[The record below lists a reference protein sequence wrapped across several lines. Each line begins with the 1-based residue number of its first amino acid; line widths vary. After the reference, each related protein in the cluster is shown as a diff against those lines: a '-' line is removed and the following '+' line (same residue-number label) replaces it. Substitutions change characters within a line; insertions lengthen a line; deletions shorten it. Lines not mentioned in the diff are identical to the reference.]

1 MSTSAGSET
10 QSHSHPLRALLLAQ
24 FCSAFNDNAWK
35 LMVALLLIHQIAAT
49 VGQTGPA
56 FEAASQ
62 TQATIAF
69 VVFTLPL
76 MLFSLIAG
84 VFSDR
89 LSKRTVI
96 IAMKIVE
103 VALMGAGTLVL
114 WSNPTGG
121 TALLVVLGAM
131 GIHSAILS
139 PAKYGIL
146 PELLPYEQLSMG
158 NGLLKLWTFVAI
170 IAGTSSGG
178 VLLQYTETAP
188 WQAGLILTIVAV
200 MGAAAAYA
208 IPRVPPARAEGGV
221 AATLAVAW
229 ATMRTDRLLSIAI
242 GINVV
247 FWTIASLFGQDMLIY
262 AKSRLALSDALSGLP
277 MAILA
282 IGIGIGSVL
291 AGRLSASKIETGL
304 IPPGAI
310 GLALGL
316 FVLGL
321 IPPSL
326 TWTLVLMGGLG
337 VASGFIN
344 VPINALIQWRAPA
357 DRRGAVIALGNTFV
371 FGGILAGSLG
381 AGLLSQLGLSATE
394 ILLACAVFSLLG
406 FLIIVWLLPNSLL
419 RFVVALLPRVLY
431 RLTVIG
437 QDHIPRE
444 GGALLVLNHVS
455 FIDGFLL
462 IASLDRPVRF
472 VVDEQYA
479 DHPLFK
485 LLMKRLNVIPTS
497 SAGTPRTILRAL
509 RSAGHALD
517 GGELVCIFPEGQI
530 TRTGTLLPFRRGFE
544 RIVKGRTTPII
555 PVHLDRVWGSIFSFN
570 RGRFL
575 WKVPEQLPYPVTVSF
590 GAPLPSNTTADIVRK
605 KIQELGE
612 AAWHLRKPGRRPL
625 HRQFISAMRRYP
637 FRMAMAD
644 QNRPCVSSLK
654 ALIGSIV
661 LARALRPHWQ
671 GQDRV
676 GVLLP
681 PTVAAALVNVGV
693 ALCGK
698 TIVNLNYTVGKSG
711 LEAAVRLADLR
722 TIVTSRVFVEKAK
735 LDLPDGQSVIWL
747 EDKAET
753 IGTGQKAVATL
764 LALFAPCRLIE
775 RACGQATPLTPDS
788 LATII
793 FSSGSTG
800 EPKGVMLSHFSID
813 SNCQGATQMLHLYQD
828 ERILGILPFFHS
840 FGYMVFWFVMFNNA
854 AMIFHPSP
862 FDVTTIGELI
872 RQYRLTFIVI
882 TPTFLQ
888 LYARRC
894 TPEQFSSVRVILT
907 GAEKLSAQLAQSIED
922 KFGIGPIEG
931 YGVTECSPVIAVNCP
946 DFRAAGYYQ
955 PASRRGTVG
964 RPLPGISIQIVDP
977 DSYTPLPAGASGM
990 LLVKGPNVMEGYLG
1004 RADLTAQVM
1013 RDGWYITGDIASSD
1027 EDGFLTITDR
1037 LSRFSKIGGEMVP
1050 HGTVEEALQQAAG
1063 ADSQVFAVT
1072 GLPDDR
1078 KGERLA
1084 VLHTLDESLIPDIVA
1099 KLSTTGLPNLFIP
1112 SRSQFVRVET
1122 LPVLGTGKLDLR
1134 GVKRI
1139 ALERLQ
1145 ERAES

>member
-1 MSTSAGSET
+1 
-10 QSHSHPLRALLLAQ
+10 
-24 FCSAFNDNAWK
+24 
-35 LMVALLLIHQIAAT
+35 MVALLLIHQIAAT

-544 RIVKGRTTPII
+544 RIVKGRTVPII

-570 RGRFL
+570 HGRFL

-590 GAPLPSNTTADIVRK
+590 GAPLPSRYDGNTLRA
-605 KIQELGE
+605 KIHELGE
-612 AAWHLRKPGRRPL
+612 AAWQLRKPGRRPL

-644 QNRPCVSSLK
+644 QNRPRVSSLQ

-661 LARALRPHWQ
+661 LARTLRPYWQ
-671 GQDRV
+671 GQDYV

-681 PTVAAALVNVGV
+681 PTVATALVNVAA

-698 TIVNLNYTVGKSG
+698 IIVNLNYTVGKSG
-711 LEAAVRLADLR
+711 LEAAVRLAGLR
-722 TIVTSRVFVEKAK
+722 TIVTSHTFIDKAK
-735 LDLPDGQSVIWL
+735 LELPDGQSVIWL
-747 EDKAET
+747 EESRDDRHRPESGRCASGPVRSLPPHRT
-753 IGTGQKAVATL
+753 SLRANHSAHSGQ
-764 LALFAPCRLIE
+764 P
-775 RACGQATPLTPDS
+775 GHD
-788 LATII
+788 
-793 FSSGSTG
+793 
-800 EPKGVMLSHFSID
+800 
-813 SNCQGATQMLHLYQD
+813 HLQQ
-828 ERILGILPFFHS
+828 
-840 FGYMVFWFVMFNNA
+840 
-854 AMIFHPSP
+854 
-862 FDVTTIGELI
+862 
-872 RQYRLTFIVI
+872 RQYRRTQGCHAFALQYRFQLPRRHADASSLSRRTGSRHLAVLSFIRVHGVLVRDVQQCGDDLSPITARCGGDRRTDPTVSPHVHRHYPDVPAALCPPLHTGTVQFRARHSHRRGKAVLTACAIHRRQVRHR
-882 TPTFLQ
+882 TDRRLRRHGMCSCDCRQLPGLPRCRVLPTGIAPR
-888 LYARRC
+888 YRRP
-894 TPEQFSSVRVILT
+894 TAPW
-907 GAEKLSAQLAQSIED
+907 
-922 KFGIGPIEG
+922 
-931 YGVTECSPVIAVNCP
+931 GVTT
-946 DFRAAGYYQ
+946 DRG
-955 PASRRGTVG
+955 SRQLHS
-964 RPLPGISIQIVDP
+964 LP
-977 DSYTPLPAGASGM
+977 TGASGM
-990 LLVKGPNVMEGYLG
+990 LLVKGPNVMNGYLG
-1004 RADLTAQVM
+1004 REDLTTQVM
-1013 RDGWYITGDIASSD
+1013 RNGWYVTGDIASLD
-1027 EDGFLTITDR
+1027 DDGFLTITDR

-1050 HGTVEEALQQAAG
+1050 HGKVEEALQQAAG

-1072 GLPDDR
+1072 GLPDDK
-1078 KGERLA
+1078 KGERLV
-1084 VLHTLDESLIPDIVA
+1084 VLHTLDESMVPDILA
-1099 KLSTTGLPNLFIP
+1099 KLSMLGLPNLFIP
-1112 SRSQFVRVET
+1112 SRQHFVMVET
-1122 LPVLGTGKLDLR
+1122 IPVLGTGKLDLR

-1139 ALERLQ
+1139 AMERLRSG
-1145 ERAES
+1145 ET

>member
-1 MSTSAGSET
+1 MTET
-10 QSHSHPLRALLLAQ
+10 PSHRLRALLLAQ

-35 LMVALLLIHQIAAT
+35 LMVALLAIRQITVT

-76 MLFSLIAG
+76 MLFSLVAG

-89 LSKRTVI
+89 LSKRSVI

-103 VALMGAGTLVL
+103 VALMGAGTMVL
-114 WSNPTGG
+114 WSSPAGG
-121 TALLVVLGAM
+121 TALLVVLAAM

-146 PELLPYEQLSMG
+146 PELLPYEHLSMG

-178 VLLQYTETAP
+178 VLLQYSEAAP
-188 WQAGLILTIVAV
+188 WQAGLILTVVAT

-208 IPRVPPARAEGGV
+208 IPRVPPARSEGGV
-221 AATLAVAW
+221 GTSLSVAW
-229 ATMRTDRLLSIAI
+229 ATIRADRLLSMAI

-282 IGIGIGSVL
+282 IGIGIGAVL
-291 AGRLSASKIETGL
+291 AGRLSASKIEIGL

-316 FVLGL
+316 FILGL

-326 TWTLVLMGGLG
+326 TWALVLMGALG
-337 VASGFIN
+337 IASGFIN

-381 AGLLSQLGLSATE
+381 AGLLSQLGLSSSE
-394 ILLACAVFSLLG
+394 ILLACAFFSLIGTLV
-406 FLIIVWLLPNSLL
+406 IIWLLPNSLL

-437 QDHIPRE
+437 QDHVPRE
-444 GGALLVLNHVS
+444 GGALLVPNHVS

-462 IASLDRPVRF
+462 IASLERPVRF

-485 LLMKRLNVIPTS
+485 PFMKRLNVISIS
-497 SAGTPRTILRAL
+497 SAGTPRMILRAL
-509 RSAGHALD
+509 RNAGYALD
-517 GGELVCIFPEGQI
+517 NGELVCIFPEGQI

-544 RIVKGRTTPII
+544 RIVKGRTVPII

-570 RGRFL
+570 HGRFL
-575 WKVPEQLPYPVTVSF
+575 WKIPEQLPYPVTVSF
-590 GAPLPSNTTADIVRK
+590 GAPLPPGTTAATLRT
-605 KIQELGE
+605 KIHELGE
-612 AAWHLRKPGRRPL
+612 AAWQLRKSDRRPL
-625 HRQFISAMRRYP
+625 HRQFISAVRRYP

-644 QNRPCVSSLK
+644 QNRPRVSSLQ

-661 LARALRPHWQ
+661 LARTLRPYWQ
-671 GQDRV
+671 GQDYV

-681 PTVAAALVNVGV
+681 PTVATALVNVAA

-698 TIVNLNYTVGKSG
+698 IVVNLNYTVGKSG
-711 LEAAVRLADLR
+711 LEAAVHLAGLR
-722 TIVTSRVFVEKAK
+722 TIVTSHAFIEKAK
-735 LDLPDGQSVIWL
+735 LELPDGPSVIWL
-747 EDKAET
+747 EDLAMT
-753 IGTGQKAVATL
+753 IGTGQKAVAAI

-775 RACGQATPLTPDS
+775 RACGQITPLTPDS

-828 ERILGILPFFHS
+828 ERVLGILPFFHS

-862 FDVTTIGELI
+862 LDVAAIGELI

-907 GAEKLSAQLAQSIED
+907 GAEKLSSQLAQSIED

-931 YGVTECSPVIAVNCP
+931 YGVTECAPVIAVNCP

-964 RPLPGISIQIVDP
+964 QSLPGVSLQIVDP
-977 DSYTPLPAGASGM
+977 DHYTTLPTGASGM
-990 LLVKGPNVMEGYLG
+990 LLVKGPNVMNGYLG
-1004 RADLTAQVM
+1004 REDLTTQVM
-1013 RDGWYITGDIASSD
+1013 RNGWYVTGDIASLD
-1027 EDGFLTITDR
+1027 DDGFLTITDR

-1050 HGTVEEALQQAAG
+1050 HGKVEEALQQAAG
-1063 ADSQVFAVT
+1063 ADSQIFAVT
-1072 GLPDDR
+1072 GLPDDK
-1078 KGERLA
+1078 KGERLV
-1084 VLHTLDESLIPDIVA
+1084 VLHTLDESMVPDILA
-1099 KLSTTGLPNLFIP
+1099 KLSIMGLPNLFIP
-1112 SRSQFVRVET
+1112 SRQHFVMVEAI
-1122 LPVLGTGKLDLR
+1122 PVLGTGKLDLR

-1139 ALERLQ
+1139 AMERLRSG
-1145 ERAES
+1145 ET

>member
-1 MSTSAGSET
+1 MTVTS
-10 QSHSHPLRALLLAQ
+10 SHPLRALLLAQ

-35 LMVALLLIHQIAAT
+35 LMVALLAIRQVAAV

-76 MLFSLIAG
+76 MLFSLVAG

-89 LSKRTVI
+89 LSKRKVI

-114 WSNPTGG
+114 WSHPTGG
-121 TALLVVLGAM
+121 TALLIVLAAM

-146 PELLPYEQLSMG
+146 PELLPYERLSMG
-158 NGLLKLWTFVAI
+158 NGLLKLWTFAAI

-178 VLLQYTETAP
+178 VLLQYSQAAP
-188 WQAGLILTIVAV
+188 WQGGLVLAV
-200 MGAAAAYA
+200 IAAIGAAAAYA
-208 IPRVPPARAEGGV
+208 IPHVPAARTEGGV
-221 AATLAVAW
+221 GTTLTVAW
-229 ATMRTDRLLSIAI
+229 VTMRADRLLSLAI

-282 IGIGIGSVL
+282 IGIGAGAVL
-291 AGRLSASKIETGL
+291 AGRLSASKIEIGL
-304 IPPGAI
+304 IPPGAM
-310 GLALGL
+310 GLAVGL

-326 TWTLVLMGGLG
+326 TWTLMLMGMLG
-337 VASGFIN
+337 IASGFIN

-381 AGLLSQLGLSATE
+381 AGLLSQLGLSAGE
-394 ILLACAVFSLLG
+394 ILVACAAFSLIGTLV
-406 FLIIVWLLPNSLL
+406 IVWLLPDSLL
-419 RFVVALLPRVLY
+419 RFIVALLPRLLY

-437 QDHIPRE
+437 HDHVPRE
-444 GGALLVLNHVS
+444 GGALLVPNHVS

-472 VVDEQYA
+472 VVDERYA
-479 DHPLFK
+479 SHPLFK
-485 LLMKRLNVIPTS
+485 PFMKRLRVIPIS
-497 SAGTPRTILRAL
+497 SSGNPRMILRAL
-509 RSAGHALD
+509 RDAGQALD
-517 GGELVCIFPEGQI
+517 AGELVCVFPEGQI

-544 RIVKGRTTPII
+544 RIVKGRNVPLI

-575 WKVPEQLPYPVTVSF
+575 WKMPEHLPYPVTVSF
-590 GAPLPSNTTADIVRK
+590 GATLPPSTTAHELRG
-605 KIQELGE
+605 KIRDLGE
-612 AAWHLRKPGRRPL
+612 AAWQLRKPSRRPL
-625 HRQFISAMRRYP
+625 HREFIRSMRRYP
-637 FRMAMAD
+637 FRLAMAD
-644 QNRPCVSSLK
+644 QNRPRVSSLQ

-661 LARALRPHWQ
+661 LARTLRPHWT
-671 GQDRV
+671 GQERV

-681 PTVAAALVNVGV
+681 PTVAGALVNV
-693 ALCGK
+693 AAPLCGK
-698 TIVNLNYTVGKSG
+698 VIVNLNYTVGKSG
-711 LEAAVRLADLR
+711 LETAVRLAGLR
-722 TIVTSRVFVEKAK
+722 TIVTSRTFIEKAK
-735 LDLPDGQSVIWL
+735 LELPDGPSVIWL
-747 EDKAET
+747 EDVAKT
-753 IGTGQKAVATL
+753 ITAGRKVTAAL
-764 LALFAPCRLIE
+764 LALFAPCRAIE
-775 RACGQATPLTPDS
+775 RACGQTAVLTPDS

-800 EPKGVMLSHFSID
+800 EPKGVMLSHFSVD
-813 SNCQGATQMLHLYQD
+813 TNTQGATQVLHLYQD
-828 ERILGILPFFHS
+828 ERVLGILPFFHS

-854 AMIFHPSP
+854 TMIFHPSP
-862 FDVTTIGELI
+862 LDVAAIGELI
-872 RQYRLTFIVI
+872 RRYRITFLVT
-882 TPTFLQ
+882 TPTFMQ
-888 LYARRC
+888 LYSRRC

-907 GAEKLSAQLAQSIED
+907 GAEKLSTRLAEAIED

-931 YGVTECSPVIAVNCP
+931 YGVTECAPVIAVNCP

-964 RPLPGISIQIVDP
+964 QPLPGVSVRIVDP
-977 DSYTPLPAGASGM
+977 DSYEPLPAGTPGM
-990 LLVKGPNVMEGYLG
+990 LLVKGPNVMKGYLG
-1004 RADLTAQVM
+1004 REDLTAQVM
-1013 RDGWYITGDIASSD
+1013 RNGWYITGDIASLD

-1050 HGTVEEALQQAAG
+1050 HGQVEEALQQAAG
-1063 ADSQVFAVT
+1063 ADTQVFAVT
-1072 GLPDDR
+1072 GLPDEK

-1084 VLHTLDESLIPDIVA
+1084 VLHTLDENLIPDILA
-1099 KLSTTGLPNLFIP
+1099 KVSATDLPNLFMP
-1112 SRSQFVRVET
+1112 SRNQFVKVDA

-1139 ALERLQ
+1139 AMERLSSHGN
-1145 ERAES
+1145 A